1 MFYVGVDLHKE
12 QSWFYVMDQNGIRID
27 SQSISNSCDSLKSYF
42 ATIPRPF
49 TLAVE
54 ATYNW
59 YFFMDIAETFAQE
72 TYLANSYELKAF
84 AKRHKKTDKIDARLI
99 ADILRKGFLPTVFIP
114 SPAIR
119 SLKEVLHYRINLVRD
134 RCRNIFR
141 LKNTLDKIGADSSG
155 DFTTEKQLR
164 MIPIDLF
171 PERYR
176 FIISGYIDRIVALGQ
191 RIHSM
196 KTYLRN
202 GLLTDKDIQNL
213 ITIDGLDYF
222 SAALIKTEIAD
233 INRFASFNRLCAYAG
248 LAPRVSQSG
257 NKAAHHGA
265 LMVNRKKNL
274 QWILLEIVFHFIK
287 AAPERQARYE
297 EIKGRKGSNTAKVV
311 LARQMLKV
319 IYHVLKEQRPYYR
332 DNLERPLEIS
342 EQIQP
347 VAAAALCGV

>member
-12 QSWFYVMDQNGIRID
+12 QSWFYVMDQNGTKID
-27 SQSISNSCDSLKSYF
+27 SQSISNAPYALKNYF
-42 ATIPRPF
+42 ATLPTPF

-59 YFFMDIAETFAQE
+59 YFFMDIAEQFAQQA
-72 TYLANSYELKAF
+72 YLADSYELKAF

-99 ADILRKGFLPTVFIP
+99 ADVLRKGFLPTVFIP
-114 SPAIR
+114 DSSLR
-119 SLKEVLHYRINLVRD
+119 SLKELLHYRIKLVQD
-134 RCRNIFR
+134 RCRNVLR
-141 LKNTLDKIGADSSG
+141 LKNMLDKLGMDSSG
-155 DFTTEKQLR
+155 DFNTEKRLR
-164 MIPIDLF
+164 AIPVDSIEKLY
-171 PERYR
+171 RYG
-176 FIISGYIDRIVALGQ
+176 ISGYIDRIVDLSR

-196 KTYLRN
+196 KTYLRDE
-202 GLLTDKDIQNL
+202 LLADKDIQNL

-233 INRFASFNRLCAYAG
+233 IHRFSSFNRLCAYAG

-257 NKAAHHGA
+257 SKTAYHGA
-265 LMVNRKKNL
+265 LMTNRRKNL
-274 QWILLEIVFHFIK
+274 QWILLETVFHFIK
-287 AAPERQARYE
+287 AVPGHQARYE

-332 DNLERPLEIS
+332 HKPERPLKILH
-342 EQIQP
+342 QIQP
-347 VAAAALCGV
+347 VATA